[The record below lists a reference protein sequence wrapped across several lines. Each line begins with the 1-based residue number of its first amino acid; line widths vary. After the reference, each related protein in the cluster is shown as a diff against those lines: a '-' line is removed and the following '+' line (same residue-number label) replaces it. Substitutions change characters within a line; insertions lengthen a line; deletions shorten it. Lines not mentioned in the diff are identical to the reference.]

1 MRRLFEELEHRISTD
16 PCWAHIDHL
25 AVDGPETHVRSFHGE
40 DIHRPLDTYSLTKPI
55 VTTLIGAVVDDG
67 YLEGID
73 ERVAEILPAAGER
86 HPALTVRHLLTMT
99 ASIAAD
105 GFMDID
111 RVMKRESSWV
121 DDILSL
127 PAERAPGSA
136 FKYDNRCAHLTA
148 AVLQRILPQPVV
160 EYARSRLFHPL
171 DISGWTWPTDPE
183 GIPYGFGH
191 FRISPVNLA
200 RFGRLWLARG
210 QAKTETLVADRF
222 MGMAWKPASDGGA
235 PEHRPYGFMWWCD
248 GDADPPAWFA
258 AGYAGQLLAVA
269 PSLDAVVVITGSE
282 RLLRGDEPSS
292 YELLR
297 QALACSAS
305 DVLT

>member
-73 ERVAEILPAAGER
+73 ERAAEILPAAGER

-127 PAERAPGSA
+127 PAERAPGKRVQIRQPMRTPHSRGVAAHPAATGGRVRDRGCFIHSTSQGGRGPRIPRASRTASA
-136 FKYDNRCAHLTA
+136 
-148 AVLQRILPQPVV
+148 
-160 EYARSRLFHPL
+160 
-171 DISGWTWPTDPE
+171 ISGSVLSISRGSGGCGWRGDRLRPKHWWRTGSWAWP
-183 GIPYGFGH
+183 G
-191 FRISPVNLA
+191 SPRA
-200 RFGRLWLARG
+200 M
-210 QAKTETLVADRF
+210 VAHRSTV
-222 MGMAWKPASDGGA
+222 PTASCGGA
-235 PEHRPYGFMWWCD
+235 TVMLTPQRGSRRATPVSSSPSH
-248 GDADPPAWFA
+248 PPWT
-258 AGYAGQLLAVA
+258 
-269 PSLDAVVVITGSE
+269 PSW
-282 RLLRGDEPSS
+282 
-292 YELLR
+292 
-297 QALACSAS
+297 
-305 DVLT
+305 